1 MDARIIR
8 NPYYGINNT
17 RISEMALHYRIG
29 AETLF
34 TSLFATAYISNVTKQ
49 TDQTNS
55 LRH

>member
-1 MDARIIR
+1 MLIS

-49 TDQTNS
+49 PDQTNS